1 MPISR
6 RSLLKAAAAM
16 PALSLPGIVRAEAQS
31 TLRFIPVIDLAFVDP
46 IYSTAQVS
54 RNHGFMVYDTLYGMS
69 SSLQVSPQ
77 MLSGHAI
84 SADLLQWDLS
94 LRDGL
99 FWHDGE
105 RVLARDC
112 VASIRRWAARDGF
125 GGELLEAT
133 AELSA
138 ADDRTIRFRLKRPFP
153 LLPQALGKAAINPC
167 FMMPERLAS
176 QDPFKPLTEV
186 IGSGP
191 FRYLADE
198 RVQGARNAY
207 AKFERYQPRTDGK
220 PDWTAGPKIVHYDR
234 VVWTTTPDA
243 GTGVAALQTGEQDW
257 QETTPHDL
265 LPIIKAAGD
274 IETRILDP
282 RGYACMLRLNHLQ
295 PPFDNPAVRRALLG
309 AIDQSA
315 FMTAVAGTD
324 PAFQVSPI
332 GYFAPDTPMASDV
345 GLDVFRGPRDYA
357 KVKAELKA
365 AGYNGEKIVVLVPTN
380 SLAQKPLGEI
390 AVDSLRK
397 AGMNVEYAGLDFA
410 VVLQRQLKKGPD
422 RAGRLERRGR
432 QLAGHR
438 LAQSGRQHQ
447 HPRRRQGRRLVRE
460 REDGALAQPVAGRLR
475 ACRAAAHLPRNPD
488 GRVRRNPLYSDRP
501 VQAADRLSQSH
512 HRHSRRHRRLL
523 ERAPRMSTTAIFGSY
538 VLSRKDG
545 AQDVLRDHWVLI
557 EGKKIAAVTRDR
569 PRADE
574 IYDRPGRFVLPGLLN
589 LHNHCFSE
597 AVARSHTEDGNGR
610 KNNQSIVY
618 TVLLPLTKRG
628 ADILSAEERIAV
640 ARLGILQLLKGG
652 ATTVMEPFRNSIPE
666 MFDAAEEMGIRFYGA
681 PYLFSTSDAKAGPDG
696 VVHYSGD
703 DGTADM
709 ATWDALYQRW
719 NNRGDGRISL
729 AMSPHATDTCGPDL
743 LKACAARARELGVP
757 ITTHMAQSRA
767 EVETIGKRYGGRT
780 PAQYLDWLGLLAP
793 DLMAAHCMFS
803 TDDDLKLMAARGMTV
818 LNCPRVFARAGV
830 TAAFSRFAE
839 HGVRTVVGTD
849 GYNMDLLG
857 ELNAASLIS
866 KVTSARADVASSPEL
881 IEANTAVAADVIN
894 RPDLGRIEPGATAD
908 LTVVDLTHPHLQP
921 LFDPRRALIA
931 LANRANIDQVM
942 VDGRMLVDEG
952 GYLGADEA
960 AITAAGSA
968 AIGKIWDLPEAQA
981 AFNG

>member
-1 MPISR
+1 
-6 RSLLKAAAAM
+6 
-16 PALSLPGIVRAEAQS
+16 
-31 TLRFIPVIDLAFVDP
+31 
-46 IYSTAQVS
+46 
-54 RNHGFMVYDTLYGMS
+54 
-69 SSLQVSPQ
+69 
-77 MLSGHAI
+77 
-84 SADLLQWDLS
+84 
-94 LRDGL
+94 
-99 FWHDGE
+99 
-105 RVLARDC
+105 
-112 VASIRRWAARDGF
+112 
-125 GGELLEAT
+125 
-133 AELSA
+133 
-138 ADDRTIRFRLKRPFP
+138 
-153 LLPQALGKAAINPC
+153 
-167 FMMPERLAS
+167 MMPERLAS

-324 PAFQVSPI
+324 PDFQVSPI
-332 GYFAPDTPMASDV
+332 GYFAPDTPMASEV

-357 KVKAELKA
+357 KVKADLKA

-410 VVLQRQLKKGPD
+410 VGVAAPAEEGAD
-422 RAGRLERRGR
+422 RAGRLERGGR

-438 LAQSGRQHQ
+438 LAQPGRQHQ
-447 HPRRRQGRRLVRE
+447 HPRRGQGRRLVCE
-460 REDGALAQPVAGRLR
+460 REDGGLAQPMAGGLR
-475 ACRAAAHLPRNPD
+475 ARGAAAHLPRDP
-488 GRVRRNPLYSDRP
+488 GGGVRGNPLYSDRP

-523 ERAPRMSTTAIFGSY
+523 ERTPRMSTIAIFGSY

-545 AQDVLRDHWVLI
+545 AQDVLRDHWVLV
-557 EGKKIAAVTRDR
+557 EGKKIAAVTRDK
-569 PRADE
+569 PRADRC
-574 IYDRPGRFVLPGLLN
+574 YDRPGRFVLPGLLN

-628 ADILSAEERIAV
+628 ADILSAEERMAV

-681 PYLFSTSDAKAGPDG
+681 PYLFSTSDAKAGADG
-696 VVHYSGD
+696 VVHYGD
-703 DGTADM
+703 DGT
-709 ATWDALYQRW
+709 
-719 NNRGDGRISL
+719 
-729 AMSPHATDTCGPDL
+729 C
-743 LKACAARARELGVP
+743 
-757 ITTHMAQSRA
+757 
-767 EVETIGKRYGGRT
+767 
-780 PAQYLDWLGLLAP
+780 
-793 DLMAAHCMFS
+793 
-803 TDDDLKLMAARGMTV
+803 
-818 LNCPRVFARAGV
+818 VF
-830 TAAFSRFAE
+830 
-839 HGVRTVVGTD
+839 
-849 GYNMDLLG
+849 
-857 ELNAASLIS
+857 
-866 KVTSARADVASSPEL
+866 
-881 IEANTAVAADVIN
+881 
-894 RPDLGRIEPGATAD
+894 
-908 LTVVDLTHPHLQP
+908 
-921 LFDPRRALIA
+921 
-931 LANRANIDQVM
+931 
-942 VDGRMLVDEG
+942 
-952 GYLGADEA
+952 
-960 AITAAGSA
+960 
-968 AIGKIWDLPEAQA
+968 
-981 AFNG
+981 

>member
-16 PALSLPGIVRAEAQS
+16 PAFSMPGIVRAEAQS

-84 SADLLQWDLS
+84 SGDQLQWDLT

-99 FWHDGE
+99 FWHDGA

-125 GGELLEAT
+125 GGELMEAT

-207 AKFERYQPRTDGK
+207 AKFDRYQPRADGK

-332 GYFAPDTPMASDV
+332 GFFAPGTPMASEV
-345 GLDVFRGPRDYA
+345 GLDVFRGPRNYD
-357 KVKAELKA
+357 KVKADLKA

-410 VVLQRQLKKGPD
+410 VVLQRQLKKDPIGQGGWSAAVGNWQGIDWLNP
-422 RAGRLERRGR
+422 AGNTNIRGEGKVAGWYASEKMGRCAANGWRPPSLRSSSASAARSRRSRSRKSPIFRSACTSSRPPIAKTSPAFSTAPPSSGTYAPHEHHGNLW
-432 QLAGHR
+432 QLCAVT
-438 LAQSGRQHQ
+438 
-447 HPRRRQGRRLVRE
+447 QGRR
-460 REDGALAQPVAGRLR
+460 AG
-475 ACRAAAHLPRNPD
+475 
-488 GRVRRNPLYSDRP
+488 
-501 VQAADRLSQSH
+501 
-512 HRHSRRHRRLL
+512 
-523 ERAPRMSTTAIFGSY
+523 
-538 VLSRKDG
+538 
-545 AQDVLRDHWVLI
+545 
-557 EGKKIAAVTRDR
+557 
-569 PRADE
+569 
-574 IYDRPGRFVLPGLLN
+574 
-589 LHNHCFSE
+589 
-597 AVARSHTEDGNGR
+597 
-610 KNNQSIVY
+610 
-618 TVLLPLTKRG
+618 
-628 ADILSAEERIAV
+628 
-640 ARLGILQLLKGG
+640 
-652 ATTVMEPFRNSIPE
+652 
-666 MFDAAEEMGIRFYGA
+666 
-681 PYLFSTSDAKAGPDG
+681 
-696 VVHYSGD
+696 
-703 DGTADM
+703 
-709 ATWDALYQRW
+709 
-719 NNRGDGRISL
+719 
-729 AMSPHATDTCGPDL
+729 
-743 LKACAARARELGVP
+743 CAARSLG
-757 ITTHMAQSRA
+757 S
-767 EVETIGKRYGGRT
+767 GRR
-780 PAQYLDWLGLLAP
+780 QEDCC
-793 DLMAAHCMFS
+793 D
-803 TDDDLKLMAARGMTV
+803 
-818 LNCPRVFARAGV
+818 
-830 TAAFSRFAE
+830 
-839 HGVRTVVGTD
+839 
-849 GYNMDLLG
+849 
-857 ELNAASLIS
+857 
-866 KVTSARADVASSPEL
+866 
-881 IEANTAVAADVIN
+881 
-894 RPDLGRIEPGATAD
+894 
-908 LTVVDLTHPHLQP
+908 HP
-921 LFDPRRALIA
+921 
-931 LANRANIDQVM
+931 
-942 VDGRMLVDEG
+942 
-952 GYLGADEA
+952 
-960 AITAAGSA
+960 
-968 AIGKIWDLPEAQA
+968 
-981 AFNG
+981 

>member
-1 MPISR
+1 MSISR
-6 RSLLKAAAAM
+6 RSLLKVGAAL
-16 PALSLPGIVRAEAQS
+16 PALSLPGIVRAESQS

-84 SADLLQWDLS
+84 SADQLQWDLT

-125 GGELLEAT
+125 GGELMEAT

-153 LLPQALGKAAINPC
+153 LLPQALGKAAINAC

-265 LPIIKAAGD
+265 LPVIKAAGD

-295 PPFDNPAVRRALLG
+295 PPFDNPAIRRALLG

-324 PAFQVSPI
+324 PAFQVSPV
-332 GYFAPDTPMASDV
+332 GYFAPGTPMANEV

-357 KVKAELKA
+357 KVKADLKA
-365 AGYNGEKIVVLVPTN
+365 AGYNGEKIVLLVPTN

-410 VVLQRQLKKGPD
+410 VVLQRHLKKDPLPQGGWSAAVGNWQGIDWLNP
-422 RAGRLERRGR
+422 AGNTNIRGE
-432 QLAGHR
+432 GK
-438 LAQSGRQHQ
+438 
-447 HPRRRQGRRLVRE
+447 
-460 REDGALAQPVAGRLR
+460 VAGWYASEKMGPLR
-475 ACRAAAHLPRNPD
+475 SQWLAASELAEQQRICREVQ
-488 GRVRRNPLYSDRP
+488 RVAFEEIPYIPIGLYKQP
-501 VQAADRLSQSH
+501 
-512 HRHSRRHRRLL
+512 
-523 ERAPRMSTTAIFGSY
+523 TAY
-538 VLSRKDG
+538 RK
-545 AQDVLRDHWVLI
+545 AI
-557 EGKKIAAVTRDR
+557 T
-569 PRADE
+569 
-574 IYDRPGRFVLPGLLN
+574 
-589 LHNHCFSE
+589 
-597 AVARSHTEDGNGR
+597 
-610 KNNQSIVY
+610 
-618 TVLLPLTKRG
+618 
-628 ADILSAEERIAV
+628 
-640 ARLGILQLLKGG
+640 GIL
-652 ATTVMEPFRNSIPE
+652 
-666 MFDAAEEMGIRFYGA
+666 
-681 PYLFSTSDAKAGPDG
+681 
-696 VVHYSGD
+696 
-703 DGTADM
+703 DGTAVF
-709 ATWDALYQRW
+709 W
-719 NNRGDGRISL
+719 NVR
-729 AMSPHATDTCGPDL
+729 
-743 LKACAARARELGVP
+743 
-757 ITTHMAQSRA
+757 
-767 EVETIGKRYGGRT
+767 
-780 PAQYLDWLGLLAP
+780 PA
-793 DLMAAHCMFS
+793 
-803 TDDDLKLMAARGMTV
+803 
-818 LNCPRVFARAGV
+818 
-830 TAAFSRFAE
+830 
-839 HGVRTVVGTD
+839 
-849 GYNMDLLG
+849 
-857 ELNAASLIS
+857 
-866 KVTSARADVASSPEL
+866 
-881 IEANTAVAADVIN
+881 
-894 RPDLGRIEPGATAD
+894 
-908 LTVVDLTHPHLQP
+908 
-921 LFDPRRALIA
+921 
-931 LANRANIDQVM
+931 
-942 VDGRMLVDEG
+942 
-952 GYLGADEA
+952 
-960 AITAAGSA
+960 
-968 AIGKIWDLPEAQA
+968 
-981 AFNG
+981 